1 MLNKEA
7 KVQGVA
13 IYAEFR
19 KPGQTMQLIV
29 TPDAYTTT
37 GTLVPMNLVRRV
49 VTPDTPK
56 RQWRNSVLS
65 SSALKEV
72 MGEGEV
78 PNQLPDADKEVFTEK
93 RMRHAISYFETI
105 LNGGWTIEQK
115 PILLEVSRHDADD
128 LSKGKTPNKLIY
140 RVGIS
145 RKAQGFPE
153 NLI

>member
-19 KPGQTMQLIV
+19 KPGETMQIIL

-37 GTLVPMNLVRRV
+37 GELMPMTLVRRV
-49 VTPDTPK
+49 VTPETPK
-56 RQWRNSVLS
+56 KQWRNTTLQNTP
-65 SSALKEV
+65 LKDLLENGV
-72 MGEGEV
+72 TT
-78 PNQLPDADKEVFTEK
+78 LADENKDEFTEM
-93 RMRHAISYFETI
+93 RMRHATHYFDRIIT
-105 LNGGWTIEQK
+105 GGWAIEQK
-115 PILLEVSRHDADD
+115 PILLEMSKHDADD
-128 LSKGKTPNKLIY
+128 LAKGKTPNKIIY

-145 RKAQGFPE
+145 RKALGFPE

>member
-7 KVQGVA
+7 KVQGIAV
-13 IYAEFR
+13 YAEFR
-19 KPGQTMQLIV
+19 KPGQTMQIV
-29 TPDAYTTT
+29 ITPDAYTHS
-37 GTLVPMNLVRRV
+37 GALVPMNIVRRI
-49 VTPDTPK
+49 VTPETPK
-56 RQWRNSVLS
+56 KQWRNSVLS
-65 SSALKEV
+65 SSTLKEF

-93 RMRHAISYFETI
+93 RMRHAVAYFDQI
-105 LNGGWTIEQK
+105 LNNGWTIEQK
-115 PILLEVSRHDADD
+115 PLLMEVSKYDADD
-128 LSKGKTPNKLIY
+128 LAKGKTPNKLIY

>member
-7 KVQGVA
+7 KVQGIA

-19 KPGQTMQLIV
+19 KPGETMQLLL

-37 GTLVPMNLVRRV
+37 GELMPMNLVRRV
-49 VTPDTPK
+49 VTPETPK
-56 RQWRNSVLS
+56 KQWRNSVLQN
-65 SSALKEV
+65 APLRELIDNGV
-72 MGEGEV
+72 TTI
-78 PNQLPDADKEVFTEK
+78 ADSQKDEFAEK
-93 RMRHAISYFETI
+93 RMRHALNYFDRI
-105 LNGGWTIEQK
+105 VAGGWVIEQK
-115 PILLEVSRHDADD
+115 PILLEMSKHDADD

-145 RKAQGFPE
+145 RRALGFPE

>member
-19 KPGQTMQLIV
+19 KPGETMQIIL

-37 GTLVPMNLVRRV
+37 GELMPMTLVRRV
-49 VTPDTPK
+49 VTPETPK
-56 RQWRNSVLS
+56 KQWRNTTLQNTP
-65 SSALKEV
+65 LKEMLDNGV
-72 MGEGEV
+72 TT
-78 PNQLPDADKEVFTEK
+78 LADESKDEFTEQ
-93 RMRHAISYFETI
+93 RMRHATHYFDRIIS
-105 LNGGWTIEQK
+105 GGWAIEQK
-115 PILLEVSRHDADD
+115 PILLEMSKHDADD
-128 LSKGKTPNKLIY
+128 LAKGKTPNKIIY

-145 RKAQGFPE
+145 RKALGFPE